1 MQHQQP
7 IILAIAF
14 AAAIAATGLAVAQS
28 PATPATPTTIAQ
40 RDAGLRGGG
49 ALAPRTGRAGRLAG
63 AVRNDPGMA
72 VILNLR
78 AIERVYRHDGR
89 AKDLPAF
96 YREQLARTQDPLV
109 RNFVNYR
116 LARLELRED
125 DARGALEA
133 LNRNLEENYR
143 RL

>member
-1 MQHQQP
+1 MQHKQP
-7 IILAIAF
+7 IFITIAF
-14 AAAIAATGLAVAQS
+14 GAAIAATGLAIAQS
-28 PATPATPTTIAQ
+28 PAAPAAPTAVAQ
-40 RDAGLRGGG
+40 RDAGLRGG
-49 ALAPRTGRAGRLAG
+49 AAPGPRAGRAGHLAA
-63 AVRNDPGMA
+63 AVRHDPGVA

-133 LNRNLEENYR
+133 LTRNLDENYR

>member
-1 MQHQQP
+1 L
-7 IILAIAF
+7 LALAF
-14 AAAIAATGLAVAQS
+14 ATTAGAVGIAVAQ
-28 PATPATPTTIAQ
+28 PAAAPTATGPAAPHA
-40 RDAGLRGGG
+40 AGWRGGAMPG
-49 ALAPRTGRAGRLAG
+49 ARGGRAARLAA
-63 AVRNDPGMA
+63 AVRHDPGMA

-125 DARGALEA
+125 DARGALDA
-133 LNRNLEENYR
+133 LTRNLEENYR

>member
-1 MQHQQP
+1 MQHKHP
-7 IILAIAF
+7 IILATAF
-14 AAAIAATGLAVAQS
+14 AAAIAATGLAIAQAPAAPATSTAVAQ
-28 PATPATPTTIAQ
+28 
-40 RDAGLRGGG
+40 REAGLRGGAG
-49 ALAPRTGRAGRLAG
+49 AGMRAGRAGRLAA
-63 AVRNDPGMA
+63 AVRHDPGMA
-72 VILNLR
+72 VIINLR

-133 LNRNLEENYR
+133 LTRNLDENYR

>member
-1 MQHQQP
+1 MQHQHP

-14 AAAIAATGLAVAQS
+14 AGTIAATGLAIAQS
-28 PATPATPTTIAQ
+28 PAAPATPTAVAQ
-40 RDAGLRGGG
+40 RDAGLRGGAG
-49 ALAPRTGRAGRLAG
+49 VGPRAGRAGRLAA
-63 AVRNDPGMA
+63 AVRHDPGMA

-133 LNRNLEENYR
+133 LTRNLDENYR